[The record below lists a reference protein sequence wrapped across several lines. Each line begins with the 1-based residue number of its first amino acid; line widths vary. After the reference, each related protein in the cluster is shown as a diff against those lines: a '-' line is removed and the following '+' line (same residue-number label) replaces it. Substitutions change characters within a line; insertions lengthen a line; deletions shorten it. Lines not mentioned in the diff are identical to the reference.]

1 MSRLTFRPTCADN
14 LVWFS
19 QHLNTL
25 RTHEHSPKVNVSLY
39 VTAAPANDSAEQRRG
54 SVLISDIRHMHRV
67 ATTASSGQASN
78 RSLTR
83 ESDDREMHEKALGR
97 GMFTAENRDR
107 DATTAD
113 PEKILGQ
120 RDHRQRT
127 PSSSSLATTYSAA
140 GSSTADEHRD
150 VLKPGR
156 PDTASLIREAVQ
168 STPQNQ
174 RVLVAACG
182 PNGLMRVVRDTTA
195 SLISGDGPGVELHC
209 EQFGW

>member
-1 MSRLTFRPTCADN
+1 
-14 LVWFS
+14 
-19 QHLNTL
+19 
-25 RTHEHSPKVNVSLY
+25 
-39 VTAAPANDSAEQRRG
+39 
-54 SVLISDIRHMHRV
+54 MHRV

-83 ESDDREMHEKALGR
+83 ESDDHEMHEKTLNR
-97 GMFTAENRDR
+97 GILTTDNRDR
-107 DATTAD
+107 GATTAD
-113 PEKILGQ
+113 PEKTSGE
-120 RDHRQRT
+120 RHHRQRT
-127 PSSSSLATTYSAA
+127 PSDSSLATAYSAA

-182 PNGLMRVVRDTTA
+182 PDGLMRVVRDTTA
-195 SLISGDGPGVELHC
+195 NLISGDGPGVELHC